1 MQPVPD
7 AENCEGEVMLFE
19 MLQLADLEERAIA
32 SAQQQSA
39 NTMAIASLLISK
51 GIFTEKELLDEIA
64 RCESHMD
71 QLVAAA
77 KDKAQETT

>member
-1 MQPVPD
+1 
-7 AENCEGEVMLFE
+7 MLFE